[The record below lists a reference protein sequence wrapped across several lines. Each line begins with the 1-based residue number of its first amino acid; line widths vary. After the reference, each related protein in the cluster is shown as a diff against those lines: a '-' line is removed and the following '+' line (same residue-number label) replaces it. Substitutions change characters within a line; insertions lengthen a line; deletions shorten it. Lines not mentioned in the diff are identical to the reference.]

1 MRARA
6 FALLLALSSTAQAA
20 PLDDIHYGKWGKLPL
35 KFCEQPSHFLPRA
48 ELLALPVADP
58 PVNSSEATRKDLD
71 ELLELQK
78 NRTKAQQKAIESH
91 LEFPGVS
98 AMIASAAHRKLDKA
112 PKTRALLVHVE
123 RDASVAVFNAKKRF
137 NRARPHQLEPKLKP
151 CIDVPP
157 HPAYPSGHAIWG
169 EVVARTL
176 SEIFPDDRAALTA
189 AGVEIGHEREIAGVH
204 YPGDSA
210 ASRALGAELF
220 SRLQKNEK
228 FQHELAAAKAEWPAP
243 ANHP

>member
-35 KFCEQPSHFLPRA
+35 KFCEQQSYFLPRA
-48 ELLALPVADP
+48 ELLALEVADP
-58 PVNSSEATRKDLD
+58 PANSSESTRHDLD

-78 NRTKAQQKAIESH
+78 NRTKAQRAAIESH
-91 LEFPGVS
+91 LEFPGVM
-98 AMIASAAHRKLDKA
+98 ATMLAAAHRKLDKA
-112 PKTRALLVHVE
+112 PETKALLLHVE
-123 RDASVAVFNAKKRF
+123 RDATVAVFNAKKRF

-176 SEIFPDDRAALTA
+176 AEIFPDDRAAITA

-204 YPGDSA
+204 YASDSA
-210 ASRALGAELF
+210 ASRALGEDLF
-220 SRLQKNEK
+220 GRLMKNEK
-228 FQHELAAAKAEWPAP
+228 FQRELAAAKAEWA
-243 ANHP
+243 ARSNHP